1 MKIRMANENDVQN
14 GISEIVKA
22 VKEFPEFKVKGLI
35 ITDDYYKQLINLC
48 ITNGKVIIAEEDGK
62 ITGCI
67 MGLLNAN
74 IFTAANELVTIVTWV
89 HKDRRN
95 SSAFYRM
102 HKLYKEEYTKLKQQ
116 NKIDR
121 VLMACLPTKTNIKF
135 EKLGYTVAETTYEW
149 R

>member
-1 MKIRMANENDVQN
+1 MKIRMANEDDIQN

-48 ITNGKVIIAEEDGK
+48 ITNGKVVIAEEDGN
-62 ITGCI
+62 IIGCV

-74 IFTAANELVTIVTWV
+74 IFTAANELVTIITWV

-95 SSAFYRM
+95 SSTFYRM
-102 HKLYKEEYTKLKQQ
+102 HKLYKEQYTKLKQQ

-121 VLMACLPTKTNIKF
+121 VLMACLPNKTNIKF

>member
-1 MKIRMANENDVQN
+1 MKIRMANEDDIQN

-48 ITNGKVIIAEEDGK
+48 ITNGKVVIAEEDGN
-62 ITGCI
+62 IIGCV

-74 IFTAANELVTIVTWV
+74 IFTAANELVTIITWV

-95 SSAFYRM
+95 SSTFYRM
-102 HKLYKEEYTKLKQQ
+102 HKLYKEQYTKLKQQ

-121 VLMACLPTKTNIKF
+121 VLMAFFTLSLNSHI
-135 EKLGYTVAETTYEW
+135 AI
-149 R
+149 